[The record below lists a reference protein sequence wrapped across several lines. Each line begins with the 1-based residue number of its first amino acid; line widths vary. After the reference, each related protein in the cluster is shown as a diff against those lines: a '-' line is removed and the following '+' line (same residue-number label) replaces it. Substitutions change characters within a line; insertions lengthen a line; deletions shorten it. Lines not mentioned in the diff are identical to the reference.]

1 MTQNFLLK
9 LISKYNQNDNFWPVI
24 FVVSAVLLRL
34 ICIGQPIL
42 EGANTRQLQTADIT
56 YNLFQGG
63 FNFLYPQI
71 SLLPEPRYFL
81 LEPPIYNVIVAALYT
96 VFGVHESLGRL
107 VSIIAFAGTAYFI
120 FIIACKHVSKS
131 AAKAAVFV
139 FSFSPLSIIYTRGFQ
154 PDTLALFFLTALVFY
169 VSEWFDDEKNAFWP
183 ALIFGLL
190 TFLSKQTYMF
200 ILISFLIMGLL
211 IKGQQILYEKRVY
224 IFTVL
229 TALPSIIWS
238 FHSRHTTELF
248 PNNFYSGNFDFSNW
262 IYLPTFLNYEFYKT
276 IFSWLSGLI
285 LTPVGF
291 TLFLVGLFIKAKPK
305 GDILLKAWLVG
316 VIIFDLIFHQHAYTH
331 EYYHLPLLPVAS
343 IIIGKAWW
351 FLFED
356 SDRINDASRFYL
368 KNFKLFLL
376 VTSFAM
382 ILGYANSAF
391 RLPPIYNH
399 IEEKIKFFDKNTKDS
414 DLVVSSTW
422 VALYYSRNKGWLLP
436 QSDKI
441 LKRKYTNLISGN
453 AEQSPRVFLIERFR
467 EQGASY
473 FFALNPKSFYQDK
486 TLSNYLEE
494 NYAKVESKK
503 PETLL
508 FDLRKKVS

>member
-1 MTQNFLLK
+1 MK
-9 LISKYNQNDNFWPVI
+9 LISKYSQNDSFWPLI

-34 ICIGQPIL
+34 IGIDQPIL

-56 YNLFQGG
+56 YNLFQNG

-81 LEPPIYNVIVAALYT
+81 LEPPIYNTIVAFLYK
-96 VFGVHESLGRL
+96 VFGVHEELGRL
-107 VSIIAFAGTAYFI
+107 VSILAFAGTAYFI
-120 FIIACKHVSKS
+120 FIIASKHLNKS
-131 AAKAAVFV
+131 VAKAAVFV

-169 VSEWFDDEKNAFWP
+169 VSEWFDGDDRAFWP

-211 IKGQQILYEKRVY
+211 IKGKQILFEKRVY
-224 IFTVL
+224 IFTIL
-229 TALPSIIWS
+229 TAIPSIVWS
-238 FHSRHTTELF
+238 FHSRKTTELF

-262 IYLPTFLNYEFYKT
+262 FYLPTFLDYEFYKN
-276 IFSWLSGLI
+276 IFFWLSGLI

-291 TLFLVGLFIKAKPK
+291 TLFLIGLFIKIKPK
-305 GDILLKAWLVG
+305 GDTLLKAWLIG

-331 EYYHLPLLPVAS
+331 EYYHLPLLPIAS

-351 FLFED
+351 FLFEENNLI
-356 SDRINDASRFYL
+356 RDASRFSL
-368 KNFKLFLL
+368 KPFKYFLL
-376 VTSFAM
+376 GTTLVM
-382 ILGYANSAF
+382 VLGYANGAF
-391 RLPPIYNH
+391 RLPPIYDR
-399 IEEKIKFFDKNTKDS
+399 IEEKIKFFDNHTKDN
-414 DLVVSSTW
+414 DLVISSTW

-436 QSDKI
+436 HNDKI
-441 LKRKYTNLISGN
+441 LKRKYSNLIDDKSQQN
-453 AEQSPRVFLIERFR
+453 SRVFLLEKFR
-467 EQGASY
+467 DQGASY
-473 FFALNPKSFYQDK
+473 FFALNPGSFYKDK
-486 TLSNYLEE
+486 ALSSYLEKNYMKTE
-494 NYAKVESKK
+494 NKN

-508 FDLRKKVS
+508 FDLRKKIS